1 MRAGSALHQDPF
13 QIVLDLGGSSVKSG
27 KSKTAVADKKT
38 AAPAAKRAGKG
49 ASKSSSTM
57 KTLAGETVALS
68 KAQAKMA
75 RKKGA
80 VVREVRVVHVE
91 TFIEVPKIVEKIVK
105 VPVQK
110 IVEKIVKVKV
120 PVDRIVEK
128 IVKVPVDRVVEKIV
142 KVNVPV
148 QKIVEKI
155 VKVPVDRIVEKI
167 VKVPVDRVVEKIVKV
182 NVPVQKIV
190 EKIVKVPVDRIVEKI
205 VKVPVEKIVT
215 KTVEK
220 RVEVESPALKKRF
233 EQAQAQASRVPALEK
248 RIKELEEAAKRPSFD
263 AGAAM
268 AAFGG
273 KVKLDDLKIV
283 EGIGPKIEALFHAA
297 GIRTWR
303 ALSTTA
309 PSRLKQILDAGGS
322 QFQMHDPGTWP
333 RQAGLA
339 ADGKFAELKKLTD
352 ELVAGRS

>member
-1 MRAGSALHQDPF
+1 
-13 QIVLDLGGSSVKSG
+13 VKSG
-27 KSKTAVADKKT
+27 KSKTALAVQKA
-38 AAPAAKRAGKG
+38 AAPAAKRAGKRAGKG
-49 ASKSSSTM
+49 AGKRGAKSTQSTSSTM
-57 KTLAGETVALS
+57 KTLAGPTVALS
-68 KAQAKMA
+68 KAQAKVA
-75 RKKGA
+75 RQHGV
-80 VVREVRVVHVE
+80 VVREVRVVNVE

-120 PVDRIVEK
+120 PVEKIVERIVKVKVPVEK
-128 IVKVPVDRVVEKIV
+128 IVK
-142 KVNVPV
+142 
-148 QKIVEKI
+148 
-155 VKVPVDRIVEKI
+155 
-167 VKVPVDRVVEKIVKV
+167 
-182 NVPVQKIV
+182 
-190 EKIVKVPVDRIVEKI
+190 VKVPVDRIVEKI

-220 RVEVESPALKKRF
+220 RVEVESAALKKRF

-303 ALSTTA
+303 ALSSTA

-352 ELVAGRS
+352 ELVSGRS

>member
-1 MRAGSALHQDPF
+1 
-13 QIVLDLGGSSVKSG
+13 VKSG
-27 KSKTAVADKKT
+27 KSKTARAVKKA
-38 AAPAAKRAGKG
+38 AAPTAQRAGKRG
-49 ASKSSSTM
+49 SKRAAKSAGSTSSTM
-57 KTLAGETVALS
+57 KTLAGPTVALS
-68 KAQAKMA
+68 KAQAKLA
-75 RKKGA
+75 RKRGV
-80 VVREVRVVHVE
+80 VVREVRVVNVE

-105 VPVQK
+105 VPVDR

-120 PVDRIVEK
+120 PVQKIVERIVKVKVPVEK
-128 IVKVPVDRVVEKIV
+128 IVKV
-142 KVNVPV
+142 
-148 QKIVEKI
+148 
-155 VKVPVDRIVEKI
+155 KVPVERIVEKI

-220 RVEVESPALKKRF
+220 RVEVESAALKKRF
-233 EQAQAQASRVPALEK
+233 EQSQAQASRVPALEK

-268 AAFGG
+268 AAFGA

-339 ADGKFAELKKLTD
+339 ADGKFAELKKMTD
-352 ELVAGRS
+352 ELVAGRA